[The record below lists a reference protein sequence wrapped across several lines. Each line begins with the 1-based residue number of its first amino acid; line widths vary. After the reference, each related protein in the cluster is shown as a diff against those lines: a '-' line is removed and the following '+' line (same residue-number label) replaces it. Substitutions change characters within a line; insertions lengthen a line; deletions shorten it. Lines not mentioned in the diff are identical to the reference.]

1 MDTYRKA
8 GSFRAVAELR
18 EYLAANSIDI
28 PLADE
33 AEHSAMAQPAELFG
47 RTLPNRWALLPM
59 EGWDCTAGGAPSEL
73 TIRRWTHF
81 GVSGAALICGT
92 EAGAVMHAGRSNP
105 RQLLVTRENLPELKT
120 AVEAMRKAHAERYG
134 TAGDFLVGLQL
145 THSGRFAHPKRD
157 DKLES
162 AVAWTHPLLDR
173 KFGAP
178 RVVTDEEIGEIV
190 RAYGEAARVAREAGF
205 DFVDLKHAHGYLAHD
220 FLTAYDRPG
229 PYGGSFE
236 NRTRFSREM
245 ASCVKEACPDLPIAM
260 RLSIFDILPFEKGSD
275 GLGRPMAVQ
284 DRSSE
289 FRVQSSELDN
299 QPSTLLHSSTPPLL
313 HSRTAMPPRP
323 FGAAEDCL
331 TMDPDL
337 KEPTAF
343 LEMMREYG
351 VELVC
356 GTIGSPYYSV
366 HIQRPAYYPVCDG
379 YLPPQDPLR
388 SVALHIAAARRLKE
402 RCPWAKII
410 LSGITCLQEYAGCA
424 AEAAISGF
432 GRAAGAVKSKELR
445 VKSLGIAADQLL
457 HSSTPPLSTGSIMRP
472 GQAKSAA
479 ADFAGLG
486 RMALSYPE
494 YCADHLAGGKFDRRR
509 ICRTFGECTNA
520 PRHGCVSGCYPLDVF
535 YKTLEKR
542 PN

>member
-8 GSFRAVAELR
+8 GTFRSVAELR
-18 EYLAANSIDI
+18 EYLAANNIDI
-28 PLADE
+28 PLAEE
-33 AEHSAMAQPAELFG
+33 AEHAAMAQPAELFG

-73 TIRRWTHF
+73 TLRRWTHF
-81 GVSGAALICGT
+81 GESGAALICGT
-92 EAGAVMHAGRSNP
+92 EAGAVMHEGRSNP
-105 RQLLVTRENLPELKT
+105 RQLLVTRENITELKA
-120 AVEAMRKAHAERYG
+120 AVAAMRKAHAGRYG

-145 THSGRFAHPKRD
+145 THSGRFAHPNRD

-178 RVVTDEEIGEIV
+178 RVVTDNEVGEIV

-205 DFVDLKHAHGYLAHD
+205 DFIDLKHAHGYLAHD
-220 FLTAYDRPG
+220 FLTAYGRPG

-245 ASCVKEACPDLPIAM
+245 AECVKEACPDLPIAM
-260 RLSIFDILPFEKGSD
+260 RLSIFDILPFEKGPD
-275 GLGRPMAVQ
+275 GLGRPMAGQ
-284 DRSSE
+284 SE
-289 FRVQSSELDN
+289 SLSEGSQISDLKSQISDLKS
-299 QPSTLLHSSTPPLL
+299 QISDLKSQISDLK
-313 HSRTAMPPRP
+313 SRIPRP

-337 KEPTAF
+337 EEPKAF

-402 RCPWAKII
+402 CCPWAKIV

-424 AEAAISGF
+424 AEAAVGGLS
-432 GRAAGAVKSKELR
+432 RAAGAVPSSKFL
-445 VKSLGIAADQLL
+445 VPSSGCQLTTDNSQL
-457 HSSTPPLSTGSIMRP
+457 TTCSAIRP
-472 GQAKSAA
+472 GPAKSAA

-520 PRHGCVSGCYPLDVF
+520 PRHGRVSGCYPLDVF
-535 YKTLEKR
+535 YKTLEKG

>member
-8 GSFRAVAELR
+8 GSFRSVAELR
-18 EYLAANSIDI
+18 EYLETNDIDI

-33 AEHSAMAQPAELFG
+33 AEHTAMAQSAALFG

-73 TIRRWTHF
+73 TLRRWTHF
-81 GVSGAALICGT
+81 GESGAALVCGT

-105 RQLLVTRENLPELKT
+105 RQLLVTRENLPELK
-120 AVEAMRKAHAERYG
+120 AGVAAMRKAHAEHFG

-145 THSGRFAHPKRD
+145 THSGRFAHPNRD
-157 DKLES
+157 DRLES

-178 RVVTDEEIGEIV
+178 RVVTDNEVGEIV
-190 RAYGEAARVAREAGF
+190 RAYGEAAKVAREAGF

-245 ASCVKEACPDLPIAM
+245 ASCVKEACPDLSIAM
-260 RLSIFDILPFEKGSD
+260 RLSIFDILPFEKGPD
-275 GLGRPMAVQ
+275 GIGRPMGQ
-284 DRSSE
+284 DESQNSVISNRKSKVSI
-289 FRVQSSELDN
+289 
-299 QPSTLLHSSTPPLL
+299 
-313 HSRTAMPPRP
+313 PRP

-331 TMDPDL
+331 SMDPDL
-337 KEPTAF
+337 EEPTAF
-343 LEMMREYG
+343 LEMMRQYG

-379 YLPPQDPLR
+379 YTPPQDPLR

-402 RCPWAKII
+402 CCPWAKII
-410 LSGITCLQEYAGCA
+410 LSGLTCLQEYAGCA
-424 AEAAISGF
+424 AEAAVGGL
-432 GRAAGAVKSKELR
+432 GRAPVQSSKFR
-445 VKSLGIAADQLL
+445 VQSSSPQLP
-457 HSSTPPLSTGSIMRP
+457 HSSTPPLSTGGP
-472 GQAKSAA
+472 A

-486 RMALSYPE
+486 RMALPYAD

-520 PRHGCVSGCYPLDVF
+520 PRHGKVSGCYPLDAF
-535 YKTLEKR
+535 YKTLEKER
-542 PN
+542 N

>member
-8 GSFRAVAELR
+8 GSFRSVAELR
-18 EYLAANSIDI
+18 EYLATNDIDI

-33 AEHSAMAQPAELFG
+33 AEHAAMAQPAALFG

-73 TIRRWTHF
+73 TLRRWTHF
-81 GVSGAALICGT
+81 GESGAALVCGT
-92 EAGAVMHAGRSNP
+92 EAGAVMHGGRSNP
-105 RQLLVTRENLPELKT
+105 RQLLVTRENLPVLK
-120 AVEAMRKAHAERYG
+120 AGVAAMRKAHAERFG
-134 TAGDFLVGLQL
+134 TSDDFLVGLQL
-145 THSGRFAHPKRD
+145 THSGRVAHPNRD
-157 DKLES
+157 DRLES

-178 RVVTDEEIGEIV
+178 RVVTDNEVGEIV
-190 RAYGEAARVAREAGF
+190 RAYGEAAKVAREAGF

-260 RLSIFDILPFEKGSD
+260 RLSIFDILPFEKGPD
-275 GLGRPMAVQ
+275 GLGRPMAAP
-284 DRSSE
+284 DRSSK
-289 FRVQSSELDN
+289 FRVQSSELDD
-299 QPSTLLHSSTPPLL
+299 PTSTLL

-323 FGAAEDCL
+323 FGAGEDCL
-331 TMDPDL
+331 SMDPDL
-337 KEPTAF
+337 EEPTAF

-351 VELVC
+351 MELVC

-379 YLPPQDPLR
+379 YTPPQDPLR

-402 RCPWAKII
+402 RCPWAKIV
-410 LSGITCLQEYAGCA
+410 LSGLTCLQEYAGCA
-424 AEAAISGF
+424 AEAAVGGF
-432 GRAAGAVKSKELR
+432 GRAAVQSSEFKVQSSAP
-445 VKSLGIAADQLL
+445 QLL
-457 HSSTPPLSTGSIMRP
+457 HSSTPPLLTGGP
-472 GQAKSAA
+472 A

-486 RMALSYPE
+486 RMALPYAN
-494 YCADHLAGGKFDRRR
+494 YCVDHLAGGKFDRRR

-520 PRHGCVSGCYPLDVF
+520 PRHGKVSGCYPLDAF
-535 YKTLEKR
+535 YKTLEKER
-542 PN
+542 N

>member
-1 MDTYRKA
+1 METYRKA
-8 GSFRAVAELR
+8 GSFRSVAELR
-18 EYLAANSIDI
+18 EYLAANNIDI
-28 PLADE
+28 PLAEE
-33 AEHSAMAQPAELFG
+33 AEHAAMAQSAELFG

-73 TIRRWTHF
+73 TVRRWTHF
-81 GVSGAALICGT
+81 GESGAALICGT
-92 EAGAVMHAGRSNP
+92 EAGAVMHEGRSNP
-105 RQLLVTRENLPELKT
+105 RQLLVTRENLPELKA
-120 AVEAMRKAHAERYG
+120 AVAAMRKAHAERYG

-145 THSGRFAHPKRD
+145 THSGRFAHPNRD

-178 RVVTDEEIGEIV
+178 RVVTDDEVGIIV

-220 FLTAYDRPG
+220 FLTAYGRPG

-245 ASCVKEACPDLPIAM
+245 AECVKEACPDMPIAM
-260 RLSIFDILPFEKGSD
+260 RLSIFDILPFEKGPD
-275 GLGRPMAVQ
+275 GLGRPMAIQDKIQSGEVQ
-284 DRSSE
+284 ISDLRSHSKSGEVQISDRRSQK
-289 FRVQSSELDN
+289 V
-299 QPSTLLHSSTPPLL
+299 
-313 HSRTAMPPRP
+313 RP

-331 TMDPDL
+331 SMDPDL
-337 KEPTAF
+337 QEPTAF
-343 LEMMREYG
+343 LEMMRGYG
-351 VELVC
+351 LELVC

-366 HIQRPAYYPVCDG
+366 HIQRPAYFPVCDG

-424 AEAAISGF
+424 AEAAVAPAAT
-432 GRAAGAVKSKELR
+432 AAGAVPSSKFLVPSSR
-445 VKSLGIAADQLL
+445 CQPSNRQTVKPSNQ
-457 HSSTPPLSTGSIMRP
+457 PV
-472 GQAKSAA
+472 KSAA

-520 PRHGCVSGCYPLDVF
+520 PRHGRVSGCYPLDVF
-535 YKTLEKR
+535 YKTLEKGL
-542 PN
+542 N

>member
-8 GSFRAVAELR
+8 GTFRSVAELR
-18 EYLAANSIDI
+18 EYLATNNIDI

-33 AEHSAMAQPAELFG
+33 VEHTAMAQPAALFG

-59 EGWDCTAGGAPSEL
+59 EGWDCTASGAPSEL
-73 TIRRWTHF
+73 TLRRWTHF
-81 GVSGAALICGT
+81 GESGAALVCGT

-105 RQLLVTRENLPELKT
+105 RQLLVTRENLPELKA
-120 AVEAMRKAHAERYG
+120 AVTAMRKAHAERYG

-145 THSGRFAHPKRD
+145 THSGRFAHPNRD
-157 DKLES
+157 DRLES

-178 RVVTDEEIGEIV
+178 RVVTDTEVGEIV
-190 RAYGEAARVAREAGF
+190 RAYGEAAKVAREAGF

-220 FLTAYDRPG
+220 FLSAHDRPG
-229 PYGGSFE
+229 PYGGTFE

-260 RLSIFDILPFEKGSD
+260 RLSIFDILPFEKGPD
-275 GLGRPMAVQ
+275 GVGRPMGQ
-284 DRSSE
+284 DESQNS
-289 FRVQSSELDN
+289 VISNLKSKI
-299 QPSTLLHSSTPPLL
+299 SIS
-313 HSRTAMPPRP
+313 RP
-323 FGAAEDCL
+323 FGAAEDRL
-331 TMDPDL
+331 SMDPDL
-337 KEPTAF
+337 EEPTAF

-379 YLPPQDPLR
+379 YTPPQDPLR
-388 SVALHIAAARRLKE
+388 SVALHISAARRLKE
-402 RCPWAKII
+402 RCPWAKIV
-410 LSGITCLQEYAGCA
+410 LSGLTCLQEYAGSA
-424 AEAAISGF
+424 AEAAVG
-432 GRAAGAVKSKELR
+432 GLCRAAVKNEELR
-445 VKSLGIAADQLL
+445 VKSSSTDQLL
-457 HSSTPPLSTGSIMRP
+457 HSSTPPLLTDSVMRP
-472 GQAKSAA
+472 GPAKSAA

-520 PRHGCVSGCYPLDVF
+520 PRHGKVSGCYPLDAF
-535 YKTLEKR
+535 YR
-542 PN
+542 SRR

>member
-1 MDTYRKA
+1 MNTYRKA
-8 GSFRAVAELR
+8 GSFRSVAELR
-18 EYLAANSIDI
+18 DYLATNSIDI

-33 AEHSAMAQPAELFG
+33 TEHAAMARPAELFG

-59 EGWDCTAGGAPSEL
+59 EGWDCTAGGAPSDL
-73 TIRRWTHF
+73 TLRRWTHF
-81 GVSGAALICGT
+81 GESGAALICGT
-92 EAGAVMHAGRSNP
+92 EAGAVMHEGRSNP
-105 RQLLVTRENLPELKT
+105 RQLLVTRENLPELKA
-120 AVEAMRKAHAERYG
+120 AVTAMRKAHAEHFG

-145 THSGRFAHPKRD
+145 THSGRFAHPNRD
-157 DKLES
+157 DRLES

-178 RVVTDEEIGEIV
+178 RVVTDNEVGEIV
-190 RAYGEAARVAREAGF
+190 RAYGEAAKVAREAGF

-220 FLTAYDRPG
+220 FLIAYGRPG

-245 ASCVKEACPDLPIAM
+245 AECVKEACPDLPIAM

-275 GLGRPMAVQ
+275 GVGRPMVSAV
-284 DRSSE
+284 
-289 FRVQSSELDN
+289 
-299 QPSTLLHSSTPPLL
+299 T
-313 HSRTAMPPRP
+313 PPRP

-331 TMDPDL
+331 SMDPEL

-402 RCPWAKII
+402 RCPWAKIV
-410 LSGITCLQEYAGCA
+410 LSGITCLQEYAGSA
-424 AEAAISGF
+424 AEAAVGGF
-432 GRAAGAVKSKELR
+432 RGAAGAVKSEELR
-445 VKSLGIAADQLL
+445 VKSSSPQLH
-457 HSSTPPLSTGSIMRP
+457 HSSTPPLSTGGAMRP
-472 GQAKSAA
+472 GPAKSAA

-520 PRHGCVSGCYPLDVF
+520 PRHGCVSGCYPLDAF
-535 YKTLEKR
+535 YRELKAHATD
-542 PN
+542 

>member
-1 MDTYRKA
+1 MDTYRKT
-8 GSFRAVAELR
+8 GSFRSVAELR
-18 EYLAANSIDI
+18 EYLAANDIDI
-28 PLADE
+28 PLAEE
-33 AEHSAMAQPAELFG
+33 AEHTAMAQPTALFG

-73 TIRRWTHF
+73 TLRRWTHF
-81 GVSGAALICGT
+81 GESGASLICGT

-105 RQLLVTRENLPELKT
+105 RQLLVTRKNLPELKA
-120 AVEAMRKAHAERYG
+120 AVTAMRKAHAERYG
-134 TAGDFLVGLQL
+134 ISGDFLVGLQL
-145 THSGRFAHPKRD
+145 THSGRFAHPNRD
-157 DKLES
+157 DRLES

-178 RVVTDEEIGEIV
+178 RVVTDEEVGEIV
-190 RAYGEAARVAREAGF
+190 RAYGEAAKVAREAGF

-245 ASCVKEACPDLPIAM
+245 AERVKEVCPDLPIAM
-260 RLSIFDILPFEKGSD
+260 RLSIFDILPFEKGQD
-275 GLGRPMAVQ
+275 GVGRPMV
-284 DRSSE
+284 SS
-289 FRVQSSELDN
+289 
-299 QPSTLLHSSTPPLL
+299 
-313 HSRTAMPPRP
+313 AMPPRP

-331 TMDPDL
+331 SMDPDL
-337 KEPTAF
+337 EEPTAF

-379 YLPPQDPLR
+379 YTPPQDPLR

-402 RCPWAKII
+402 RCPWAKIV
-410 LSGITCLQEYAGCA
+410 LSGLTCLQEYAGCA
-424 AEAAISGF
+424 AEAAVAPAAA
-432 GRAAGAVKSKELR
+432 AAGAVPSSKFL
-445 VKSLGIAADQLL
+445 VPSSGCQLATD
-457 HSSTPPLSTGSIMRP
+457 SAMRP
-472 GQAKSAA
+472 GSAKSAT

-520 PRHGCVSGCYPLDVF
+520 PRHGKVSGCYPLDSF
-535 YKTLEKR
+535 YRQLAVE
-542 PN
+542 

>member
-8 GSFRAVAELR
+8 GTFRSVAELR
-18 EYLAANSIDI
+18 EYLASNDIDI
-28 PLADE
+28 PLAEE
-33 AEHSAMAQPAELFG
+33 AEHAAMAQSAELFG

-73 TIRRWTHF
+73 TVRRWTHF
-81 GVSGAALICGT
+81 GESGAALICGT
-92 EAGAVMHAGRSNP
+92 EAGAVMHEGRSNP
-105 RQLLVTRENLPELKT
+105 RQLLVTRENLPELKA
-120 AVEAMRKAHAERYG
+120 AVAAMRKAHAERYG

-145 THSGRFAHPKRD
+145 THSGRFAHPNRD

-178 RVVTDEEIGEIV
+178 RVVTDDEIGDIV
-190 RAYGEAARVAREAGF
+190 RAYGEAARVTREAGF

-245 ASCVKEACPDLPIAM
+245 ASRVKEACPDLPIAM
-260 RLSIFDILPFEKGSD
+260 RLSIFDILPFEKNQD
-275 GLGRPMAVQ
+275 GVGRPMVSAAQ
-284 DRSSE
+284 
-289 FRVQSSELDN
+289 
-299 QPSTLLHSSTPPLL
+299 
-313 HSRTAMPPRP
+313 PPRP
-323 FGAAEDCL
+323 FGAARDCL
-331 TMDPDL
+331 SMDPDL
-337 KEPTAF
+337 EEPTAF
-343 LEMMREYG
+343 LEMMRQYDL
-351 VELVC
+351 ELVC

-366 HIQRPAYYPVCDG
+366 HIQRPAYFPVCDG

-424 AEAAISGF
+424 AEAAVAPAAA
-432 GRAAGAVKSKELR
+432 AAGAVKNEELR
-445 VKSLGIAADQLL
+445 VKSSGNDQLL
-457 HSSTPPLSTGSIMRP
+457 HSSTPPLLTGSAMRP
-472 GQAKSAA
+472 GPVKSAA

-520 PRHGCVSGCYPLDVF
+520 PRHGRVSGCYPLDVF
-535 YKTLEKR
+535 YKTLEKGL
-542 PN
+542 N

>member
-1 MDTYRKA
+1 MIHYFTMDTYRKA
-8 GSFRAVAELR
+8 GSFRSVAELR
-18 EYLAANSIDI
+18 EYLAANNIDI
-28 PLADE
+28 PLAEE
-33 AEHSAMAQPAELFG
+33 AEHAAMAQPATLFG

-73 TIRRWTHF
+73 TLRRWTHF
-81 GVSGAALICGT
+81 GESGAALICGT
-92 EAGAVMHAGRSNP
+92 EAGAVMHEGRSNP
-105 RQLLVTRENLPELKT
+105 RQLLVARENLPELKA
-120 AVEAMRKAHAERYG
+120 AVAAMRKAHAERYG

-145 THSGRFAHPKRD
+145 THSGRFAHPNRD
-157 DKLES
+157 DRLES

-178 RVVTDEEIGEIV
+178 RVVTDAEVGEIV

-260 RLSIFDILPFEKGSD
+260 RLSIFDILPFEKGDD
-275 GLGRPMAVQ
+275 GLGRPMVSA
-284 DRSSE
+284 
-289 FRVQSSELDN
+289 
-299 QPSTLLHSSTPPLL
+299 
-313 HSRTAMPPRP
+313 AMPPRP

-331 TMDPDL
+331 SMDPDL

-343 LEMMREYG
+343 LEMMRDFG

-402 RCPWAKII
+402 RCPWARII
-410 LSGITCLQEYAGCA
+410 LSGLTCLQEYAGCA
-424 AEAAISGF
+424 AEAAVAPAAA
-432 GRAAGAVKSKELR
+432 AAGAVPSSKFLVPSSGCQPSNR
-445 VKSLGIAADQLL
+445 QTVKPSNQPVKSAV
-457 HSSTPPLSTGSIMRP
+457 
-472 GQAKSAA
+472 

-520 PRHGCVSGCYPLDVF
+520 PRHGKVSGCYPLDAF
-535 YKTLEKR
+535 YKTLEKER
-542 PN
+542 N

>member
-8 GSFRAVAELR
+8 GTFRSVAELR
-18 EYLAANSIDI
+18 EYLASNDIDI
-28 PLADE
+28 PLAE
-33 AEHSAMAQPAELFG
+33 ETEHAAMAQSAELFG
-47 RTLPNRWALLPM
+47 CTLPNRWALLPM
-59 EGWDCTAGGAPSEL
+59 EGWDCTAKGAPSEL
-73 TIRRWTHF
+73 TVRRWTHF
-81 GVSGAALICGT
+81 GESGAALICGT
-92 EAGAVMHAGRSNP
+92 EAGAVMHEGRSNP
-105 RQLLVTRENLPELKT
+105 RQLLVTRENLPELKA
-120 AVEAMRKAHAERYG
+120 AVAAMRKAHAERYG

-145 THSGRFAHPKRD
+145 THSGRFAHPNRD

-178 RVVTDEEIGEIV
+178 RVVTDSEIGDIV

-245 ASCVKEACPDLPIAM
+245 ASRVKEACPDLPIAM
-260 RLSIFDILPFEKGSD
+260 RLSIFDILPFEKNQD
-275 GLGRPMAVQ
+275 GVGRPMVSASQ
-284 DRSSE
+284 
-289 FRVQSSELDN
+289 
-299 QPSTLLHSSTPPLL
+299 
-313 HSRTAMPPRP
+313 PPRP
-323 FGAAEDCL
+323 FGAAGDCL
-331 TMDPDL
+331 SMDPDL
-337 KEPTAF
+337 EEPTAF
-343 LEMMREYG
+343 LEMMRQYG

-366 HIQRPAYYPVCDG
+366 HIQRPAYFPVCDG

-424 AEAAISGF
+424 AEAAVAP
-432 GRAAGAVKSKELR
+432 AAA
-445 VKSLGIAADQLL
+445 AADAVP
-457 HSSTPPLSTGSIMRP
+457 SSKFLVPSSRFQPSNRQTVKPSNQP
-472 GQAKSAA
+472 AKSAV

-535 YKTLEKR
+535 YKTLEKGL
-542 PN
+542 N